1 MKEIREMPLYTD
13 KEMTVKEFHDLLRD
27 RLLKG
32 LSIDDYS
39 YSSSNQTKIS
49 IKVDKNEESK

>member
-1 MKEIREMPLYTD
+1 MPHYTD
-13 KEMTVKEFHDLLRD
+13 KEMTVKEFHILLAN

-39 YSSSNQTKIS
+39 YSSSHGTIS
-49 IKVDKNEESK
+49 IKIDKNEESK

>member
-1 MKEIREMPLYTD
+1 MPLYTD